1 MFNILLLLRRI
12 NLRSDDK
19 KGDQR
24 NSKEALQNKG
34 YSPDK
39 AYVGLHLHLISLSKD
54 FPRQNLFSNVYSISQ
69 AN

>member
-1 MFNILLLLRRI
+1 MFNIFLLLRRI

-39 AYVGLHLHLISLSKD
+39 AYVGLHLHLTSFSKD

>member
-1 MFNILLLLRRI
+1 MFNILLLLRRT

-19 KGDQR
+19 KRDQR

-39 AYVGLHLHLISLSKD
+39 AYDGLHLNLTSFSKD
-54 FPRQNLFSNVYSISQ
+54 FSRQNPFSNVHSISQ